1 MKYINKET
9 GITFESECLI
19 RGGAWEPVN
28 EPAPEPKLDDVSAP
42 PEPKGEEKKKTAK
55 KGGKKK

>member
-1 MKYINKET
+1 MKYINKKT
-9 GITFESECLI
+9 GILFETDCLI
-19 RGGAWEPVN
+19 SGELWEPVN